1 MNPKTKKELTRH
13 VILYE
18 LLGFGLI
25 TLFLW
30 LNEILDIPRYCFGAP
45 ATPINWRE
53 SSFESLLIIGFA
65 AGVIFLTHQF
75 LMRIKYLE
83 GFLVFCAGCKR
94 VRLKGQWVP
103 VDVFVRDYSAAE
115 ISHGLCPDCLV
126 QYCGDWKAPDSR
138 LWTTLES

>member
-1 MNPKTKKELTRH
+1 VHSKTKKELTRH

-30 LNEILDIPRYCFGAP
+30 LDEILDLPHFCFGAP

-53 SSFESLLIIGFA
+53 SSFESLLTIGFA
-65 AGVIFLTHQF
+65 AIVIFLTHQF
-75 LMRIKYLE
+75 LTRIKYLE

-94 VRLKGQWVP
+94 VRLKGQWIP
-103 VDVFVRDYSAAE
+103 VDVFVRDHSEAE
-115 ISHGLCPDCLV
+115 ISHGLCPDCMA
-126 QYCGDWKAPDSR
+126 QYCGGWKQLDSG
-138 LWTTLES
+138 LWTTIES